1 MLMKRPRLIQTFRA
15 GLIGILESMIRSI
28 ILGKESVWIFYS
40 RNQFNVDWTR
50 DFTIDEEE
58 DSKHN
63 AHKTNHIVIESQE
76 EQK

>member
-1 MLMKRPRLIQTFRA
+1 MLMKRPRLIQTFRV

-28 ILGKESVWIFYS
+28 ILGKESVWIFHS

-50 DFTIDEEE
+50 DFIIDEEE

-63 AHKTNHIVIESQE
+63 EHKTNHIVIESQE

>member
-28 ILGKESVWIFYS
+28 IQGKESVWIFYS

-50 DFTIDEEE
+50 DFIIDEEE

-63 AHKTNHIVIESQE
+63 EHKTNHIVIESQE